1 MGLWGQKMPAE
12 NIYYSSTVEDAT
24 DGLCLEERVIRDN
37 VLHMTCSWW
46 GSLPITQLTVLAELM
61 SVNVSENQQ
70 KPAEDESAYSGRST
84 YAIYEQPT
92 AQFATNQES
101 EAVADNVGAVPADR
115 TRNFTV
121 RTGGGLIKCFSSYVS
136 PLRREIW
143 TIS

>member
-1 MGLWGQKMPAE
+1 
-12 NIYYSSTVEDAT
+12 
-24 DGLCLEERVIRDN
+24 
-37 VLHMTCSWW
+37 MTCSWW

-61 SVNVSENQQ
+61 SVNVSENQR

-121 RTGGGLIKCFSSYVS
+121 RTGFVEVS
-136 PLRREIW
+136 AFLW
-143 TIS
+143 HISI